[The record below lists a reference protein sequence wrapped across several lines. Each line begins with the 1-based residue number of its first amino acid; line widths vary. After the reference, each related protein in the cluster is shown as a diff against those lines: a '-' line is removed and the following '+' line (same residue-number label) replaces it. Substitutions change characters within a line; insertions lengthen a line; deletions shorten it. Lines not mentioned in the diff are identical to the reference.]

1 MPTTR
6 ATTLAMSEDMEEA
19 ARPRPSRF
27 KEHTNTNSTIRPPP
41 EELWK
46 DIQID
51 DLIDQYNEE
60 NAQPPVSR
68 KTSANHAARTA
79 RPAPARTNSGSSNS
93 DRSRESSAPAQ
104 ANSASGPGEGTYARI
119 QRAFASMFG
128 SVLGK
133 RKAGSMDA
141 ERDREQQLH
150 QQLLDERKKAAEI
163 AYYEAK
169 DRGLLPTPK
178 VFVRPAMAARA
189 NLQNAE
195 KMQVGL
201 TTELVEAAT
210 PMRIPGTPRTP
221 GLHHTPSKKDLQK
234 QKKLSKRVS
243 DLEFKLAS
251 ARKEL
256 HTVLYN
262 DLPPAPPV
270 PKFAPP
276 TPDVT
281 QSEHEPASPEARTST
296 SSNNASTAA
305 RSMGRILK
313 KRKTTAAH
321 DSDTDYKPLPTDSE
335 GDTDMFS
342 VPSASEYEA
351 DPDNN
356 DDNDEEDELSTKHAK
371 SASRKKSKNSK
382 RQSSRLR
389 KKFSRSSIKRD
400 EPVCVVPDGV
410 NVPEVP
416 SLPQD
421 VADEV
426 KSRARKGRDDGY
438 GGLGHEIF

>member
-1 MPTTR
+1 
-6 ATTLAMSEDMEEA
+6 MSEDMEEA

-46 DIQID
+46 DVAID
-51 DLIDQYNEE
+51 DLIEQYNED
-60 NAQPPVSR
+60 NAQPP
-68 KTSANHAARTA
+68 
-79 RPAPARTNSGSSNS
+79 
-93 DRSRESSAPAQ
+93 SSAPAQ

-178 VFVRPAMAARA
+178 VF
-189 NLQNAE
+189 
-195 KMQVGL
+195 
-201 TTELVEAAT
+201 AAT

-281 QSEHEPASPEARTST
+281 QSENEPASPEARTST
-296 SSNNASTAA
+296 SSNNATAP

-313 KRKTTAAH
+313 KRKTTAAAH

-335 GDTDMFS
+335 GDTDM
-342 VPSASEYEA
+342 
-351 DPDNN
+351 
-356 DDNDEEDELSTKHAK
+356 LSHAK
-371 SASRKKSKNSK
+371 SSASRKKNKNSK

-389 KKFSRSSIKRD
+389 NKFSRSSFKQD
-400 EPVCVVPDGV
+400 KPVCVVPDGV
-410 NVPEVP
+410 NVPDVP

-421 VADEV
+421 VQDEV
-426 KSRARKGRDDGY
+426 KSRARKGGRDDGY

>member
-46 DIQID
+46 DVAID
-51 DLIDQYNEE
+51 DLIEQYNED

-195 KMQVGL
+195 KMQLGL

-281 QSEHEPASPEARTST
+281 QSENEPASPEARTST
-296 SSNNASTAA
+296 SSNNATAP

-313 KRKTTAAH
+313 KRKTTAAAH

-335 GDTDMFS
+335 GDTDMLS

-351 DPDNN
+351 EHDNDN
-356 DDNDEEDELSTKHAK
+356 DDDDEPSTKHAK
-371 SASRKKSKNSK
+371 SSASRKKNKNSK

-389 KKFSRSSIKRD
+389 NKFSRSSFKQD
-400 EPVCVVPDGV
+400 KPVCVVPDGV
-410 NVPEVP
+410 NVPDVP

-421 VADEV
+421 VQDEV
-426 KSRARKGRDDGY
+426 KSRARKGGRDDGY